1 MANIDRIVDVT
12 ISLDTAG
19 VSKEGFS
26 TLLIVGATIH
36 TLARVST
43 YGDLKDLTD
52 DGYLTDDQIYKAAK
66 AHFQQ
71 TPHPHYVKVGRRQVD
86 SAAVTVKQVTTGGQ
100 YTVTVKAIKD
110 GEVITTT
117 YTTVGEANST
127 ATTILTALKTQLDE
141 DTVVNAAVAN
151 EILTISNQVSGTAL
165 AIEVNSMLEM
175 ETGSVTESIAET
187 MAACMVSDSDW
198 YGISL
203 AERNETEI
211 LEMADWVE
219 ANNKLFGALTS
230 AEGAKQSD
238 VTNDMLTKL
247 KEKQYFRTYGCYHG
261 VNDEYMEAAMASRC
275 FTVYP
280 GGEPGANKRLA
291 GITYDKLSE
300 TEFNAIKGKN
310 GNTYE
315 LFRNIAITQNGK
327 VASGE
332 WIDVIRFRDWLEEE
346 IKVRVFNVLINR
358 DKLPYTDGGIAVI
371 EAALRSALEEGQ
383 RRGGIAPTEYT
394 ETGEENLGFTISVP
408 LASNIDPN
416 TKASRILQD
425 VRFTARLAGA
435 IHATEIRGRFTYE
448 NLISG
453 GAV

>member
-52 DGYLTDDQIYKAAK
+52 DGYLTDDPIYKAAK

-151 EILTISNQVSGTAL
+151 ETLTISNKVSGTAL

-198 YGISL
+198 YGL
-203 AERNETEI
+203 
-211 LEMADWVE
+211 
-219 ANNKLFGALTS
+219 
-230 AEGAKQSD
+230 
-238 VTNDMLTKL
+238 
-247 KEKQYFRTYGCYHG
+247 
-261 VNDEYMEAAMASRC
+261 
-275 FTVYP
+275 
-280 GGEPGANKRLA
+280 
-291 GITYDKLSE
+291 
-300 TEFNAIKGKN
+300 
-310 GNTYE
+310 
-315 LFRNIAITQNGK
+315 
-327 VASGE
+327 
-332 WIDVIRFRDWLEEE
+332 
-346 IKVRVFNVLINR
+346 
-358 DKLPYTDGGIAVI
+358 
-371 EAALRSALEEGQ
+371 
-383 RRGGIAPTEYT
+383 
-394 ETGEENLGFTISVP
+394 
-408 LASNIDPN
+408 
-416 TKASRILQD
+416 
-425 VRFTARLAGA
+425 
-435 IHATEIRGRFTYE
+435 
-448 NLISG
+448 
-453 GAV
+453 